1 MRNSK
6 SFIDPESAKFYQ
18 EKELILEN
26 IDLVNEIVPFL
37 NGTIDDKEEAE
48 EFLINNEIEEYGY
61 TQLEPTNKTNFLEKQ
76 KDREQ
81 LGHLLVEQWTR
92 IVDSFRQQLTDKLNP
107 YGDQGYGYEIYKP
120 NNELQQK
127 IYDLKL
133 YKYEDK
139 GHLDQKLRKFARHYY
154 NKLAQK

>member
-1 MRNSK
+1 MS
-6 SFIDPESAKFYQ
+6 
-18 EKELILEN
+18 
-26 IDLVNEIVPFL
+26 
-37 NGTIDDKEEAE
+37 
-48 EFLINNEIEEYGY
+48 
-61 TQLEPTNKTNFLEKQ
+61 KTNFLEKQ

-81 LGHLLVEQWTR
+81 LGQITVAQWTK

-139 GHLDQKLRKFARHYY
+139 GYLDQKIRKFARHYY

>member
-1 MRNSK
+1 LRNSK

-48 EFLINNEIEEYGY
+48 EFLISNEIEEYGY
-61 TQLEPTNKTNFLEKQ
+61 TELEPMSRINFLDKQ
-76 KDREQ
+76 KDKEQ
-81 LGHLLVEQWTR
+81 LSQAVVDQWTT
-92 IVDSFRQQLTDKLNP
+92 IIENFRQQLTDKLNP
-107 YGDQGYGYEIYKP
+107 YGDHTYGYEIYKP
-120 NNELQQK
+120 NKELQQK

-139 GHLDQKLRKFARHYY
+139 GYLDQKIRKFARHYY